1 MSSVAGILVGLVLLG
16 YGRRLY
22 WVFVAGVGFLTGL
35 ALGPRLLSGSPEW
48 VILAVALALALA
60 GAVLAVVAKKLVI
73 ALIGFF
79 AGGGI
84 GLLLLRQEGI
94 MGAVPAW
101 VVYLFAGIV
110 GLVLVR
116 TLFEWALIVLSSLA
130 GARLDRRRRRRPCR
144 PLAGARLPARDRRC
158 IDRHCRAGGLAGT
171 AVASR
176 RPGPGRLSRHFSR

>member
-48 VILAVALALALA
+48 VILAVALVLALA
-60 GAVLAVVAKKLVI
+60 GAVLAVVAKKLLI

-84 GLLLLRQEGI
+84 GLLLFRQEGI

-101 VVYLFAGIV
+101 VVYLFAGVV

-130 GARLDRRRRRRPCR
+130 GAGLIV
-144 PLAGARLPARDRRC
+144 AGVEGRVALSQ
-158 IDRHCRAGGLAGT
+158 GLAFLLVI
-171 AVASR
+171 AVALIGIVVQAGLR
-176 RPGPGRLSRHFSR
+176 GRPPLRGAPGRGA